1 MSDTPKTDTVKIYTV
16 EFSAT
21 CPKNK
26 LRVNYALQIET
37 HDAIMVEDLR
47 EYVDDIG
54 NDYHESIADELHEK
68 FSGTETMDAYHHGV
82 HIRTIR
88 P

>member
-1 MSDTPKTDTVKIYTV
+1 MNIYTL

-26 LRVNYALQIET
+26 RRVNYSLQIET
-37 HDAIMVEDLR
+37 HETIMVEDLR

-54 NDYHESIADELHEK
+54 DDYHESIADELHEK
-68 FSGTETMDAYHHGV
+68 FAGTQTMDAYHHGV